1 VHSREKASAKQFPS
15 AHYNPMGVPL
25 QPELNVSLG
34 ASVLILLESLAELSL
49 VCVVVWILAVPQ
61 RPIC

>member
-1 VHSREKASAKQFPS
+1 
-15 AHYNPMGVPL
+15 MGVPL